1 MPIANSIA
9 AAADHL
15 AEWRQD
21 LHRHPE
27 LGYEEHR
34 TARTVAEKLRSFR
47 FDDVQEGIGRT
58 GLVGILHGR
67 NGPGDEA
74 NAIMLRADM
83 DALPIA
89 EETGAP
95 YASETP
101 GIMHACGHDG
111 HTVML
116 LGAAEHLA
124 ETRAFDGTVYFC
136 FQPAE
141 ENGGG
146 ADAMIKDGLFE
157 RFPCRSMY
165 GMHNL
170 PGLPVGHFATTPG
183 PILAACDEFAIT
195 IEGLGGHAAEPHDC
209 RDAIVCASAVVQSL
223 QTIISRRIAPRDPCV
238 VSVTQFHAGD
248 ANNVIPQVV
257 KLGGTVRSFDEQ
269 VHKAIYAEMERIIR
283 QVCAAHDCE
292 GTLDGGHVYY
302 PPTINDP
309 AETAFCVDVA
319 RELAGDD
326 AVTDNH
332 TISMGAEDF
341 AFYALKKPACFVMIG
356 NGDSALL
363 HHAKYDF
370 DDMAT
375 PWGASFFAR
384 LVERALPVEG

>member
-34 TARTVAEKLRSFR
+34 TSKVVAEKLRAFG

-58 GLVGILHGR
+58 GLVGVLHGR

-83 DALPIA
+83 DALPIV
-89 EETGAP
+89 EETGAAH
-95 YASETP
+95 ASTNA
-101 GIMHACGHDG
+101 GVMHACGHDG
-111 HTVML
+111 HTTML

-157 RFPCRSMY
+157 RFPCRAMY

-170 PGLPVGHFATTPG
+170 PGLPVGQFSTKSG
-183 PILAACDEFAIT
+183 PILAACDEFSISIT
-195 IEGLGGHAAEPHDC
+195 GLGGHAAEPHDC
-209 RDAIVCASAVVQSL
+209 RDTIVCGAAIVQNL
-223 QTIISRRIAPRDPCV
+223 QTIASRRIAPRDPCV
-238 VSVTQFHAGD
+238 VSITQFHAGD
-248 ANNVIPQVV
+248 ANNVIPQTVT
-257 KLGGTVRSFDEQ
+257 LGGTVRSFDEA
-269 VHKAIYAEMERIIR
+269 VHKAIYVEIERIVA
-283 QVCAAHDCE
+283 QVSAAYECTAE
-292 GTLDGGHVYY
+292 VDGGNVYY
-302 PPTINDP
+302 PPTIND
-309 AETAFCVDVA
+309 AEQTTFCLDVA
-319 RELAGDD
+319 REVAGAD
-326 AVTDNH
+326 AVHDDLP
-332 TISMGAEDF
+332 ISMGAEDF

-363 HHAKYDF
+363 HHPKYDF
-370 DDMAT
+370 DDTAM

-384 LVERALPVEG
+384 IVERALPLR

>member
-9 AAADHL
+9 AAAPHL

-34 TARTVAEKLRSFR
+34 TSKVVAEKLRAFG
-47 FDDVQEGIGRT
+47 FDEVHEGIGQT
-58 GLVGILHGR
+58 GLVGVLHGR
-67 NGPGDEA
+67 SGPGDEA
-74 NAIMLRADM
+74 HAIMLRADM

-95 YASETP
+95 YASATE

-111 HTVML
+111 HTTML

-124 ETRAFDGTVYFC
+124 ETRAFEGTVYFC

-157 RFPCRSMY
+157 RFPCRAMY

-170 PGLPVGHFATTPG
+170 PGLPVGQFATTPG
-183 PILAACDEFAIT
+183 PILAACDEFSIT
-195 IEGLGGHAAEPHDC
+195 ITGLGGHAAEPHDC
-209 RDAIVCASAVVQSL
+209 RDPIVCGSAVVQSL
-223 QTIISRRIAPRDPCV
+223 QTIASRRIAPRDPCV
-238 VSVTQFHAGD
+238 VSITQFHAGD
-248 ANNVIPQVV
+248 ANNVIPQMVT
-257 KLGGTVRSFDEQ
+257 LSGTVRSFDEG
-269 VHKAIYAEMERIIR
+269 VHKAIYAEIERVVA
-283 QVCAAHDCE
+283 QTCAAYDCT
-292 GTLDGGHVYY
+292 GVVDGGHVYY
-302 PPTINDP
+302 PPTIND
-309 AETAFCVDVA
+309 ASETKFCVDVA

-326 AVTDNH
+326 AVRDDLP
-332 TISMGAEDF
+332 ISMGAEDF
-341 AFYALKKPACFVMIG
+341 AFYALRKPACFVMIG
-356 NGDSALL
+356 NGDSAGL
-363 HHAKYDF
+363 HHPKYDF
-370 DDMAT
+370 NDTAT

-384 LVERALPVEG
+384 IVETALPI

>member
-1 MPIANSIA
+1 MSELHSKLTSIRHA
-9 AAADHL
+9 I
-15 AEWRQD
+15 
-21 LHRHPE
+21 HREPE
-27 LGYEEHR
+27 LGFQE
-34 TARTVAEKLRSFR
+34 TQTKARVAEYLRELGL
-47 FDDVQEGIGRT
+47 DVHEGVGV
-58 GLVGILHGR
+58 VGILTSG
-67 NGPGDEA
+67 NG
-74 NAIMLRADM
+74 NRAIGLRAEL
-83 DALPIA
+83 DALPIH
-89 EETGAP
+89 ETSTHN
-95 YASETP
+95 YVSNNP
-101 GIMHACGHDG
+101 GVMHACGHDG

-157 RFPCRSMY
+157 RFPCRAMY

-183 PILAACDEFAIT
+183 PMLAACDEFSIT
-195 IEGLGGHAAEPHDC
+195 ITGLGGHAAEPHDC
-209 RDAIVCASAVVQSL
+209 RDTIVCGSAVVQSL
-223 QTIISRRIAPRDPCV
+223 QTIASRRIAPRNPCV

-257 KLGGTVRSFDEQ
+257 KLSGTVRSFDEE
-269 VHKAIYAEMERIIR
+269 VHKAIYAEMERIVS
-283 QVCAAHDCE
+283 QVCAAHDCTGE
-292 GTLDGGHVYY
+292 VDGGHVYY

-309 AETAFCVDVA
+309 TETKFCVEVA
-319 RELAGDD
+319 REVAGEGAVRDD
-326 AVTDNH
+326 H

-341 AFYALKKPACFVMIG
+341 SFYALKKPACFVMIG

-370 DDMAT
+370 DDSAT
-375 PWGASFFAR
+375 PWGSSFFAR
-384 LVERALPVEG
+384 LVEKALPTG